1 MNKYIDPKMIDPKF
15 WETVPGGMGLNDA
28 EIPGGSGDFVYS
40 IGPVEVPLVDG
51 SKVLI
56 NSSGEILEY
65 R

>member
-15 WETVPGGMGLNDA
+15 LEKNPIFGLNDA
-28 EIPGGSGDFVYS
+28 EIPGGSNDFIYS
-40 IGPVEVPLVDG
+40 IGPIEVPMVDG